1 MLVVELKSEALK
13 ERHWKQLTKKLNV
26 RWVLSDLTLGHV
38 WDVDLIRHEPIV
50 RDIILIAQGEMALEE
65 FLKQV
70 CRSLVAVFDLQYICK
85 SEFAHII
92 NQRFIVTCEQIQNVN
107 KDCSQ
112 SCCLLH
118 ISSVDL

>member
-1 MLVVELKSEALK
+1 MFSNCLETHCYFFSYGIRVLYIMDFFQVNVLVVELKSEALK

-70 CRSLVAVFDLQYICK
+70 CNCHS
-85 SEFAHII
+85 
-92 NQRFIVTCEQIQNVN
+92 
-107 KDCSQ
+107 
-112 SCCLLH
+112 
-118 ISSVDL
+118 